1 MVPVLMTGSSRNR
14 LLILV
19 AAALPLAGVARAQ
32 DMTEVGV
39 GMPAPVVSINDL
51 GGRPVNLGDYVGRE
65 PVFLLFWATWCE
77 QCQAL
82 LPKVRD
88 AARAYGDRI
97 KFFGINVTVG
107 ETPARV
113 REYVAKH
120 DPPYQV
126 LYDTEG
132 VSQRAYGVLAT
143 AFVVIVDR
151 RGTIVYT
158 GYGPG
163 QRLDEALAR
172 ASGGS

>member
-1 MVPVLMTGSSRNR
+1 M
-14 LLILV
+14 
-19 AAALPLAGVARAQ
+19 
-32 DMTEVGV
+32 
-39 GMPAPVVSINDL
+39 
-51 GGRPVNLGDYVGRE
+51 
-65 PVFLLFWATWCE
+65 
-77 QCQAL
+77 
-82 LPKVRD
+82 
-88 AARAYGDRI
+88 

-113 REYVAKH
+113 REYMAKH

-143 AFVVIVDR
+143 AFVVIIDR

-172 ASGGS
+172 ATTGGWGS